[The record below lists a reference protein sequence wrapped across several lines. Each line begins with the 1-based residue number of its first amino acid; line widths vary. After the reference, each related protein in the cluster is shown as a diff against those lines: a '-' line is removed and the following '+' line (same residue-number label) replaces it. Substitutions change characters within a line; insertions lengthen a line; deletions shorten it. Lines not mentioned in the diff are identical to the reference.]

1 MEDLQAKKEAE
12 EIKQKTFEEAEKQKQ
27 RELNKIDQER
37 ENREK
42 AREFMKNIAPE
53 AMPTFEQEAIKR
65 LLPESLTRYK
75 RKDSIGVFEF
85 KRKLEDVVM
94 EYIGLKPKP
103 EAQEQEKAAEA
114 AS

>member
-1 MEDLQAKKEAE
+1 
-12 EIKQKTFEEAEKQKQ
+12 
-27 RELNKIDQER
+27 
-37 ENREK
+37 
-42 AREFMKNIAPE
+42 
-53 AMPTFEQEAIKR
+53 
-65 LLPESLTRYK
+65 LTRYK

-94 EYIGLKPKP
+94 EHIGLKPKP

>member
-53 AMPTFEQEAIKR
+53 AMQTFEQEAIKR

-94 EYIGLKPKP
+94 EHIGLKPKP
-103 EAQEQEKAAEA
+103 EVQEQEKAAEA